1 MDLSLSNLSL
11 KHLVEELKFLE
22 NGFVNNVQTLENNWM
37 KIKIHT
43 KEFGDKQLILTPNAL
58 FVSNSSLS
66 AKQNP
71 GGFSALLKK
80 YLNNQRIF
88 SLKQYGV
95 DRIIVFEFAQI
106 FMIIELFAK
115 GNIILCDRNMKIIRA
130 MRKEE
135 WKDRKVGAEEEYKF
149 PSSKGTN
156 PIEETEKEFEKKI
169 KENNKSFFGATVDI
183 LNASP
188 AILEYLFDELK
199 LDKKKD
205 AKEANPK
212 EIKEIFK
219 KIKETY
225 SSKEG
230 RVYLSENVLY
240 SCETNKVKEKEFDS
254 IGAALNTLLL
264 NEEVKKEII
273 VNEGPSKDEN
283 KKKLKYEKDR
293 QSKLAQIEGLAIQE
307 KESLEKGE
315 LIYVKYQEIK
325 EILSAIEKGKAK
337 KLPEKEIIAKINSIK
352 PLIKELDFK
361 KNKLVLEL

>member
-1 MDLSLSNLSL
+1 MDLSLSNLTL
-11 KHLVEELKFLE
+11 KHLVGELNFLE

-95 DRIIVFEFAQI
+95 DRIIVFEFAELL
-106 FMIIELFAK
+106 MIIELFAK

-169 KENNKSFFGATVDI
+169 KENSKSFFGATVDI

-199 LDKKKD
+199 LDKKKE
-205 AKEANPK
+205 AKEASSK

-230 RVYLSENVLY
+230 KVYLSENVLY

-254 IGAALNTLLL
+254 IQAALNTLQL

-283 KKKLKYEKDR
+283 KKKLKYEKDI
-293 QSKLAQIEGLAIQE
+293 QSKLTQIEGLTIQE

-315 LIYVKYQEIK
+315 LVYVKYQEIK
-325 EILSAIEKGKAK
+325 EIFSAIEKGKAK

-361 KNKLVLEL
+361 KNKVVLEL

>member
-293 QSKLAQIEGLAIQE
+293 QSKLTQIEGLAIQE

-337 KLPEKEIIAKINSIK
+337 KLSEKEIIEKINSIK